1 MATLRQ
7 AETDAQKKAA
17 ADADAKRLADEALA
31 NAQAERQK
39 AEADARQKADAEAA
53 AASDKKTAEAGEAA
67 LRHTPSD
74 RQRIQVALTSL
85 GFDTR
90 GNDGAL
96 GPRSREMIANWQK
109 AHDQP
114 ATGFLTGSQHQALL
128 REAAPAIA
136 RYNDDQKKIEDEKKK
151 ADEDARVKAAA
162 ATVPAAPLPQAA
174 ASAPAAAIAPAA
186 APAATA
192 QWAGKAMCDFWP
204 APIPVSFT
212 VTDGK
217 GSGTGTGRATGTT
230 VTVNISGN
238 SYSGAI
244 NARLRNG
251 NPKTLVGSFSGVLS
265 GSQIR
270 SQTTVRADMATPMG
284 PNVSACTIELD
295 RAG

>member
-1 MATLRQ
+1 MAALRQ
-7 AETDAQKKAA
+7 AEADAQKKAD

-31 NAQAERQK
+31 KAQAE
-39 AEADARQKADAEAA
+39 RQKADAEAA
-53 AASDKKTAEAGEAA
+53 AANDRKTAEAAEAA

-74 RQRIQVALTSL
+74 RQRIQLALTSL

-96 GPRSREMIANWQK
+96 GPRSREMITNWQK
-109 AHDQP
+109 ARDLP

-136 RYNDDQKKIEDEKKK
+136 RHNDDQKKIEDEKKK
-151 ADEDARVKAAA
+151 ADEDARAKAAA
-162 ATVPAAPLPQAA
+162 AAGPAAPLPPAA
-174 ASAPAAAIAPAA
+174 ASAPVAAIAP
-186 APAATA
+186 PAATA
-192 QWAGKAMCDFWP
+192 GTARWSGRAMCDFWP
-204 APIPVSFT
+204 GPIPVSVT

-238 SYSGAI
+238 GYSGSI

-251 NPKTLVGSFSGVLS
+251 NPKVLVGSFSGALS

-270 SQTTVRADMATPMG
+270 SQTTIRADMGSPMG

-295 RAG
+295 RDG